1 MPAVLVHGVPDTG
14 RMWAPLRAELDRPDV
29 EVLTLPGFGEPAPA
43 AWTATKEAYAGWLE
57 ERIAAV
63 GEPVDLVAHDWGAIL
78 AQRVASRRPDLIRT
92 LACGS
97 GPCDVEYTWHA
108 MAQAWQTP
116 EVGEQIVDGMVA
128 MARPDLAAGLEAGG
142 APADLA
148 VVQAEHIDAEMARC
162 ILALYRS
169 AVTVGAEWQPAVD
182 AMPHR
187 PAVVF
192 HGADDPYSDTR
203 VSDRL
208 AARLGTE
215 LVVYDGCSHWWAW
228 ERAADAAATLTD
240 LWERPS

>member
-14 RMWAPLRAELDRPDV
+14 RMWEPLRAELARPDV

-43 AWTATKEAYAGWLE
+43 GWTATKEAYAAWLE
-57 ERIAAV
+57 DRIAAL
-63 GEPVDLVAHDWGAIL
+63 GEPVDLVAHDWGSIL
-78 AQRVASRRPDLIRT
+78 AQRVASQRPDLIRT

-97 GPCDVEYTWHA
+97 GPCDAEYTWHA

-128 MARPDLAAGLEAGG
+128 LPTADLAEGLAAGG

-148 VVQAEHIDAEMARC
+148 AVQAEHVDAEMARC

-192 HGADDPYSDTR
+192 HGGDDPYVD
-203 VSDRL
+203 V
-208 AARLGTE
+208 AVMARLGAR
-215 LVVYDGCSHWWAW
+215 LDAPVIVYEGCSHWWAW
-228 ERAADAAATLTD
+228 ERAADVAATLTD
-240 LWERPS
+240 LWS

>member
-1 MPAVLVHGVPDTG
+1 L
-14 RMWAPLRAELDRPDV
+14 
-29 EVLTLPGFGEPAPA
+29 
-43 AWTATKEAYAGWLE
+43 LE
-57 ERIAAV
+57 EQIVAF

-78 AQRVASRRPDLIRT
+78 AQRDASQRPDLIRT

-128 MARPDLAAGLEAGG
+128 LPKAELAAGLEAGG

-148 VVQAEHIDAEMARC
+148 TEQAEHIDAEMARC
-162 ILALYRS
+162 ILDLYRS
-169 AVTVGAEWQPAVD
+169 AVTVGAEWQADVD
-182 AMPHR
+182 AMPGR

-203 VSDRL
+203 NAERL
-208 AARLGTE
+208 AARLDAE
-215 LVVYDGCSHWWAW
+215 LVVYEECSHWWTWA
-228 ERAADAAATLTD
+228 RAPEAAQVLD
-240 LWERPS
+240 RLWR